1 MVGTMRDEISNSMKD
16 ALKAGD
22 KVALSTIRLI
32 AAALKDRDITARG
45 NGISEGISDNDI
57 LMMLQTMIKQRRESS
72 VMYREGGRPELAE
85 TEEQEIK
92 IIEEF
97 LPEQLGKDE
106 IQNAIKT
113 AISETNAISVKD
125 MGKVMGYLK
134 KEYTGK
140 MDFSQISAQVKEAL
154 MRVTNDG

>member
-1 MVGTMRDEISNSMKD
+1 MRDEISNYMRE

-22 KVALSTIRLI
+22 KIALSTVRLI

-45 NGISEGISDNDI
+45 NGISEGISDDEI

-72 VMYREGGRPELAE
+72 TMFREAGRMELAE

-92 IIEEF
+92 IIEQF
-97 LPEQLGKDE
+97 LPEQLSKE
-106 IQNAIKT
+106 AILT
-113 AISETNAISVKD
+113 AIEKAISSTNAISVKD

-134 KEYTGK
+134 REYMGK
-140 MDFSQISAQVKEAL
+140 MDFSKISGQVKEKL
-154 MRVTNDG
+154 MHLSDDLSS

>member
-1 MVGTMRDEISNSMKD
+1 MRDEISNYMRD

-22 KVALSTIRLI
+22 KIALSTIRLI

-45 NGISEGISDNDI
+45 NGISEGISDDEI

-72 VMYREGGRPELAE
+72 KMFREAGRMELAE

-92 IIEEF
+92 IIEQF
-97 LPEQLGKDE
+97 LPEQLNKE
-106 IQNAIKT
+106 AILT
-113 AISETNAISVKD
+113 AIEKAISSTNAISVKD

-134 KEYTGK
+134 REYMGK
-140 MDFSQISAQVKEAL
+140 MDFSKISGQVKEKL
-154 MRVTNDG
+154 MHLSDDLSS

>member
-1 MVGTMRDEISNSMKD
+1 MKV

-45 NGISEGISDNDI
+45 NGISEGVSDDEI
-57 LMMLQTMIKQRRESS
+57 LMMLQKMIKQRRESS
-72 VMYREGGRPELAE
+72 VMYREAGRSELAE

-92 IIEEF
+92 IIEQF
-97 LPEQLGKDE
+97 LPEQLGKE
-106 IQNAIKT
+106 AIQNAIEM
-113 AISETNAISVKD
+113 AISQTSAISVKD

-134 KEYTGK
+134 QEYMGK
-140 MDFSQISAQVKEAL
+140 MDFSKISAEVKRAL
-154 MRVTNDG
+154 MRLSDDG

>member
-1 MVGTMRDEISNSMKD
+1 MRDEISNYMRD

-22 KVALSTIRLI
+22 KIALSTIRLI

-45 NGISEGISDNDI
+45 NGISEGISDDEI

-72 VMYREGGRPELAE
+72 KMFREAGRMELAE

-92 IIEEF
+92 IIEQF
-97 LPEQLGKDE
+97 LPEQLNKE
-106 IQNAIKT
+106 AILT
-113 AISETNAISVKD
+113 AIEKAISSTNAISVKD

-134 KEYTGK
+134 REYMGK
-140 MDFSQISAQVKEAL
+140 MDFNKISGQVKEKL
-154 MRVTNDG
+154 MHLSDDLSS

>member
-1 MVGTMRDEISNSMKD
+1 MRDEISNYMRD

-22 KVALSTIRLI
+22 KIALSTIRLI

-45 NGISEGISDNDI
+45 NGISEGISDDEI

-72 VMYREGGRPELAE
+72 TMFREAGRMELAE

-92 IIEEF
+92 IIEQF
-97 LPEQLGKDE
+97 LPEQLSKE
-106 IQNAIKT
+106 AILT
-113 AISETNAISVKD
+113 AIEKAISSTNAKSVKD

-134 KEYTGK
+134 REYMGK
-140 MDFSQISAQVKEAL
+140 MDFSKISGQVKEKL
-154 MRVTNDG
+154 MHLSDDLSS

>member
-1 MVGTMRDEISNSMKD
+1 MRDEISNYMRD

-22 KVALSTIRLI
+22 KIALSTIRLI

-45 NGISEGISDNDI
+45 NGISEGISDDEI

-72 VMYREGGRPELAE
+72 TMFREAGRMELAE

-92 IIEEF
+92 IIEQF
-97 LPEQLGKDE
+97 LPEQLSKE
-106 IQNAIKT
+106 AILT
-113 AISETNAISVKD
+113 AIEKAISSTNAISVKD

-134 KEYTGK
+134 REYMGK
-140 MDFSQISAQVKEAL
+140 MDFSKISGQVKEKL
-154 MRVTNDG
+154 MHLSDDLSS

>member
-1 MVGTMRDEISNSMKD
+1 MRDEISNYMRD

-22 KVALSTIRLI
+22 KIALSTIRLI

-45 NGISEGISDNDI
+45 NGISEGISDDEI

-72 VMYREGGRPELAE
+72 KMFREAGRMELAE

-92 IIEEF
+92 IIEQF
-97 LPEQLGKDE
+97 LPEQLSKE
-106 IQNAIKT
+106 AILT
-113 AISETNAISVKD
+113 AIEKAISSTNAISVKD

-134 KEYTGK
+134 REYMGK
-140 MDFSQISAQVKEAL
+140 MDFSKISGQVKEKL
-154 MRVTNDG
+154 MHLSDDLSS

>member
-1 MVGTMRDEISNSMKD
+1 MRDEISNYMRD

-22 KVALSTIRLI
+22 KIALSTIRLI

-45 NGISEGISDNDI
+45 NGISEGISDDEI

-72 VMYREGGRPELAE
+72 TMFREAGRMELAE

-92 IIEEF
+92 IIEQF
-97 LPEQLGKDE
+97 LPEQLNKE
-106 IQNAIKT
+106 AILT
-113 AISETNAISVKD
+113 AIEKAISSTNAISVKD

-134 KEYTGK
+134 REYMGK
-140 MDFSQISAQVKEAL
+140 MDFSKISGQVKEKL
-154 MRVTNDG
+154 MHLSDDLSS